1 MLSVAPPMNSQSG
14 AAARSDK
21 VSAQSEAIEGCARFA
36 LWTDLVLASG
46 ASGYGGAPWEL
57 RATITVEEMASIL
70 GVGRS
75 AAYEAVRKQ
84 ELPSLR
90 IGRRLLVP
98 VPRLLA
104 LLGAIDSPM
113 AS

>member
-1 MLSVAPPMNSQSG
+1 MAPPMNSQSG

-36 LWTDLVLASG
+36 LRTDLVLASG

-57 RATITVEEMASIL
+57 RATITVEEMAAIL
-70 GVGRS
+70 GLGRT
-75 AAYEAVRKQ
+75 AAYEAVRRQ
-84 ELPSLR
+84 ELPSLK

-98 VPRLLA
+98 VPQLLA
-104 LLGAIDSPM
+104 LLGGRARAV